1 MSWLARLSRAALCGV
16 VAVSLLG
23 GCRDVVRVEGELA
36 AAPFKEATASLTKD
50 PSGRWFVVAAQ
61 GQPLQRYAL
70 VTHHQVVHAF
80 EVVPTGERSGELLA
94 LTEVPVAWFNLAM
107 VGDPEVRFAESLDDE
122 LLASTVGLWAGG
134 QSEEIRWV
142 GPLPEGVESAV
153 VLRAA
158 GHDAQA
164 SLAERIVGTL
174 EVDARGVH
182 KATQRFD
189 AGQGPYLVLV
199 EGPVS
204 DARPRVA
211 TYTAMGIP
219 TEGLLEAVESGGTHN
234 VRTMAEL
241 REVGAGRG
249 AELLIADAGDDL
261 MLGLSSGA
269 LAPGFGPASQRP
281 AFAESGFRIGANATL
296 AHRRLALQALVAL
309 YQGHPLK
316 AAYMLRQ
323 IPGLNVDGSARGAE
337 LRLRDLE
344 AAAGYG
350 AWARRQTALGVEG
363 FGADAALAIAR
374 AYAYEGQW
382 DAVVIYAERAAS
394 FFGRWPSPQRELGR
408 ARAYQL
414 GALASIW
421 AGREG
426 GLKRAQARMAR
437 AYVEVQ
443 RIEDPL
449 RAGEIARIRALIALK
464 YGEVQQAE
472 ELMELARQ
480 GFADAGSQRL
490 ESKLALDAAYAF
502 YVNGANDAA
511 LRAYRRW
518 ERDHQALRRPE
529 QEMMARAL
537 QMVLKLQ
544 GAPTPGERAWADV
557 QARAGA
563 LRAWDAL
570 LLAALERYQARPYGG
585 REVVE
590 LGETVLRASAR
601 SSLALLDDRIDGAL
615 SGICAE
621 TLFAGE
627 EGTASELAHL
637 CESVAG
643 RYFAEP
649 ASVEPLFR
657 AAYRFLQRGELSR
670 ARQAL
675 DFIQTRAP
683 RTGPWR
689 ITHGQALLLGAA
701 IDVESDRPE
710 DVAAQLDEAFKLLNA
725 SLERGYAPAVLL
737 QLADSFDLRG
747 FDRLAISLGESAL
760 SAARQQYQRTTGF
773 DASLALAK
781 RLYQARRF
789 EALAM
794 LEPPESPLHAAR
806 VNLYRAHAEVMRGNS
821 RLGSDLQV
829 QALEQA
835 EDFGELQRISVKLLA
850 LELALTRGEFAVA
863 QELGERIGR
872 DLDDLPTTIAIS
884 EGGRVLTARTLAL
897 TARAHLGAGVPD
909 EARRMTA
916 RALAIFEELA
926 SEVAPMVRAEVL
938 EVAARQAGT
947 LEELES
953 HVDTL
958 DALFAQSSRGDD
970 RQAAREIARRLT
982 PLLLTLNETSR
993 AIDVL
998 QRVHARGD
1006 ALFGFRD
1013 RSHCLTGEV
1022 AAYAGDTP
1030 AARYHLERCAQSDAF
1045 EAQATRGLLVMALS
1059 NPEASLAYRASLANH
1074 LLQNHAAELAPFE
1087 QGRLRLINELATSLA
1102 TPAPEQEAA
1111 LREEL
1116 TAAPGPVERLEVLVR
1131 LGDYLLNVGHFE
1143 ELERLLQ
1150 SEASAFYQDEVVD
1163 GPARLVQLRLRAL
1176 VTQARPFEAL
1186 AYASRALAEA
1196 PSSDPVAQARAHL
1209 LLAHARIQLGQPL
1222 QARAELKEAAAKGG
1236 DSVELATERQT
1247 LESVTDLS
1255 R

>member
-1 MSWLARLSRAALCGV
+1 MTWLARLSRAALCGV

-23 GCRDVVRVEGELA
+23 GCRDVVRVEGDLA
-36 AAPFKEATASLTKD
+36 AAPFKELGASLTKD

-61 GQPLQRYAL
+61 GQPLKRYAL
-70 VTHHQVVHAF
+70 VTHHEAVQAF
-80 EVVPTGERSGELLA
+80 EVVPTGERSGELLP

-107 VGDPEVRFAESLDDE
+107 VGTPEVRFADTLDDE

-153 VLRAA
+153 VLRAQ
-158 GHDAQA
+158 GDAPEA

-174 EVDARGVH
+174 EVDAEGVVN
-182 KATQRFD
+182 ATQRFD
-189 AGQGPYLVLV
+189 AGQGPYLVLR

-204 DARPRVA
+204 DALPRMA
-211 TYTAMGIP
+211 TYTAMGMP
-219 TEGLLEAVESGGTHN
+219 TEGLLEAVESGEALN

-249 AELLIADAGDDL
+249 AELLVADAGNDL

-269 LAPGFGPASQRP
+269 LAPGFGPAAQRP
-281 AFAESGFRIGANATL
+281 ALAESGFRLGADATL
-296 AHRRLALQALVAL
+296 AHRRQALQALVAM

-316 AAYMLRQ
+316 AAYLLRQ
-323 IPGLNVDGSARGAE
+323 IPGLNVDGSERGAE
-337 LRLRDLE
+337 LRLLDLE
-344 AAAGYG
+344 AAAGFG
-350 AWARRQTALGVEG
+350 AWMRRGAAIGVEG

-394 FFGRWPSPQRELGR
+394 LFGRWPSPQRELGR

-421 AGREG
+421 AGRDG
-426 GLKRAQARMAR
+426 GLERAQARMAR
-437 AYVEVQ
+437 ALVEVQ

-449 RAGEIARIRALIALK
+449 RAGEVARIRALIALK
-464 YGEVQQAE
+464 NGDFQQAE
-472 ELMELARQ
+472 ELLELARQ

-502 YVNGANDAA
+502 YVSGATDAA

-518 ERDHQALRRPE
+518 ERDHQELRRPE

-537 QMVLKLQ
+537 QMVLGVE
-544 GAPTPGERAWADV
+544 GAPAPGERAWADL
-557 QARAGA
+557 QARAHA

-585 REVVE
+585 QEVVE

-657 AAYRFLQRGELSR
+657 AAYRFLQRGELGR
-670 ARQAL
+670 AREAL
-675 DFIQTRAP
+675 AFITTRAP
-683 RTGPWR
+683 RSGPWR
-689 ITHGQALLLGAA
+689 ITHAQAQLLGAA
-701 IDVESDRPE
+701 IDVESQRPE
-710 DVAAQLDEAFKLLNA
+710 EVAAQLDEAFKLLNV
-725 SLERGYAPAVLL
+725 SLERGYAPGVLL

-747 FDRLAISLGESAL
+747 FDRIAISLTESAM

-773 DASLALAK
+773 DASLALAE

-789 EALAM
+789 EELAG

-806 VNLYRAHAEVMRGNS
+806 VNLYRAHAEIMRGNS
-821 RLGSDLQV
+821 RLGSELQV

-835 EDFGELQRISVKLLA
+835 RDFGGLQRISVNLLS
-850 LELALTRGEFAVA
+850 LELALARGEFAVA

-872 DLDDLPTTIAIS
+872 ELEDLPTNLAIS
-884 EGGRVLTARTLAL
+884 EGGRVLSARALAL
-897 TARAHLGAGVPD
+897 TARAHLGAGAPD
-909 EARRMTA
+909 EARRMSA
-916 RALAIFEELA
+916 RALAIFKEL
-926 SEVAPMVRAEVL
+926 SDEVAPMVRAEVL
-938 EVAARQAGT
+938 EVAARQART
-947 LEELES
+947 LDELKA
-953 HVDTL
+953 HVDAL
-958 DALFAQSSRGDD
+958 DALFAQTSRGDE
-970 RQAAREIARRLT
+970 REAAREIARRLT
-982 PLLLTLNETSR
+982 PLLLTLDETRR

-1074 LLQNHAAELAPFE
+1074 LLQYHAAELAPFE
-1087 QGRLRLINELATSLA
+1087 QGRLRLINALATSLA

-1116 TAAPGPVERLEVLVR
+1116 AAAPGPVEHLEVLVR

-1150 SEASAFYQDEVVD
+1150 SEASAFYHDEVVD

-1196 PSSDPVAQARAHL
+1196 PSSDPVEQARAKR
-1209 LLAHARIQLGQPL
+1209 LLAHAHIQLGQPL
-1222 QARAELKEAAAKGG
+1222 QARVYLEEAAALAG
-1236 DSVELATERQT
+1236 DAGELSDEREA
-1247 LESVTDLS
+1247 LESVSDLS

>member
-1 MSWLARLSRAALCGV
+1 MNWLARLSRAALCGV
-16 VAVSLLG
+16 VAISLLG
-23 GCRDVVRVEGELA
+23 GCRDVVRVEGDLA

-50 PSGRWFVVAAQ
+50 PSGSWFVVAAR
-61 GQPLQRYAL
+61 GQALARYAL
-70 VTHHQVVHAF
+70 VTHHDVVHAF
-80 EVVPTGERSGELLA
+80 EVVAAGERSAELLP

-107 VGDPEVRFAESLDDE
+107 VGTPEVRFADTLDDE
-122 LLASTVGLWAGG
+122 LLATTVGLWAGG

-158 GHDAQA
+158 GHAPEA
-164 SLAERIVGTL
+164 SLAERIVGSL

-189 AGQGPYLVLV
+189 AGQGPYLVLI

-204 DARPRVA
+204 DALPRVA
-211 TYTAMGIP
+211 TYTGLGIP
-219 TEGLLEAVESGGTHN
+219 TEGLLESVESGAALDLS
-234 VRTMAEL
+234 TMAEL

-249 AELLIADAGDDL
+249 AELLIADAGEDL
-261 MLGLSSGA
+261 LLGLSSGA
-269 LAPGFGPASQRP
+269 VAPGFGPASQRP
-281 AFAESGFRIGANATL
+281 ALAESGFRLGADATL
-296 AHRRLALQALVAL
+296 AHRRLALQGLVAM

-316 AAYMLRQ
+316 AAYLLRQ
-323 IPGLNVDGSARGAE
+323 IPGLSVDGSVRGAE

-350 AWARRQTALGVEG
+350 AWARRQTALGAEG

-382 DAVVIYAERAAS
+382 DAVVSYAERAAS
-394 FFGRWPSPQRELGR
+394 LFGRWPSPQRELGR

-426 GLKRAQARMAR
+426 GLERAQARMAR
-437 AYVEVQ
+437 SYVEVQ

-449 RAGEIARIRALIALK
+449 RAGEVARIRALIALK
-464 YGEVQQAE
+464 NGQVQQAE

-480 GFADAGSQRL
+480 GFANAGSRRL

-502 YVNGANDAA
+502 YVSGASDAA
-511 LRAYRRW
+511 LRAFRRW
-518 ERDHQALRRPE
+518 ERDHQELGRPE
-529 QEMMARAL
+529 QEMMAHAL
-537 QMVLKLQ
+537 KMVLRLE
-544 GAPTPGERAWADV
+544 GAPSPGERAWADV

-585 REVVE
+585 QEVVE

-601 SSLALLDDRIDGAL
+601 SSLALLDGRIEGAL

-627 EGTASELAHL
+627 EGAASELAHL
-637 CESVAG
+637 CESAAG

-657 AAYRFLQRGELSR
+657 AAYRFVQRGELSR
-670 ARQAL
+670 ARKAL
-675 DFIQTRAP
+675 TFIETRAP
-683 RTGPWR
+683 RSGPWR
-689 ITHGQALLLGAA
+689 ITHAQVYLLGAA
-701 IDVESDRPE
+701 IAVESDRPE
-710 DVAAQLDEAFKLLNA
+710 EVAGQLDEAFTLLNV

-737 QLADSFDLRG
+737 ELADSFDLRG
-747 FDRLAISLGESAL
+747 FDRIAISLTESAL

-773 DASLALAK
+773 AASLALAE

-789 EALAM
+789 AELSEVEA
-794 LEPPESPLHAAR
+794 PESPLHAAR
-806 VNLYRAHAEVMRGNS
+806 INLYRAHAEIMRNNS
-821 RLGSDLQV
+821 GRGSELQL

-835 EDFGELQRISVKLLA
+835 NDFGGLQRISVKLLA
-850 LELALTRGEFAVA
+850 LELALARGEFLVA
-863 QELGERIGR
+863 QELGDRIGR
-872 DLDDLPTTIAIS
+872 ELDALPSTLASS
-884 EGGRVLTARTLAL
+884 EGGRVLNARALAL
-897 TARAHLGAGVPD
+897 TARAHLGAGAPE
-909 EARRMTA
+909 EARRMSA
-916 RALAIFEELA
+916 GALAIFEDL
-926 SEVAPMVRAEVL
+926 SEDVAPMVRAEVL
-938 EVAARQAGT
+938 EVAARQAET
-947 LEELES
+947 LDELKA
-953 HVDTL
+953 HVDQL
-958 DALFAQSSRGDD
+958 DALFAQTSHRDE
-970 RQAAREIARRLT
+970 RRAARESARRLT
-982 PLLLTLNETSR
+982 PLLLTLDETGR
-993 AIDVL
+993 AIDVV

-1006 ALFGFRD
+1006 ALFGYRD

-1022 AAYAGDTP
+1022 AAYAGDAAT
-1030 AARYHLERCAQSDAF
+1030 ARYHLDRCAQSDAF
-1045 EAQATRGLLVMALS
+1045 GAQAARGQLILALS
-1059 NPEASLAYRASLANH
+1059 NPDASLAYRASLANH
-1074 LLQNHAAELAPFE
+1074 LLQHHSSELSAFE
-1087 QGRLRLINELATSLA
+1087 QGRLRLINELATTLA
-1102 TPAPEQEAA
+1102 TPAPEKEAA

-1116 TAAPGPVERLEVLVR
+1116 AAALGPVQRVEVLGR

-1143 ELERLLQ
+1143 DLDRLLQ
-1150 SEASAFYQDEVVD
+1150 SEASAFYHEEVVD
-1163 GPARLVQLRLRAL
+1163 GPALLVRLRLRAL

-1196 PSSDPVAQARAHL
+1196 PSLDPGEQARAKL
-1209 LLAHARIQLGQPL
+1209 LLAHARIQLGRPL
-1222 QARAELKEAAAKGG
+1222 QARVELDEAAALGG
-1236 DSVELATERQT
+1236 DSEELAREQAA